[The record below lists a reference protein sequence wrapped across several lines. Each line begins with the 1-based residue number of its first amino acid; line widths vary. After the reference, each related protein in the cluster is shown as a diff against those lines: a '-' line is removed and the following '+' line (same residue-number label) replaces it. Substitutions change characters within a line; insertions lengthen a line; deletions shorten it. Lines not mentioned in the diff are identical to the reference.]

1 MDKAKKKTTA
11 IIIVAVALVLV
22 VAGVAIWFETHHGNR
37 QLMDLKY
44 RFDYAIIGLP
54 NGTTVEGKVS
64 SWYDYEDSDVVQVV
78 IDGKTYLTHYS
89 NVCLIGN

>member
-1 MDKAKKKTTA
+1 MKRGMAW
-11 IIIVAVALVLV
+11 IIVAVVVLGLA
-22 VAGVAIWFETHHGNR
+22 AGAAIWFETHQGNR
-37 QLMDLKY
+37 QLLDTKY

-54 NGTTVEGKVS
+54 NGTTVEGRVD
-64 SWYDYEDSDVVQVV
+64 SWYDYDDSDVVQVV